1 MKLLVSIV
9 LALWFLLVFV
19 LDANRLFVQ
28 ASGNAAPEG

>member
-19 LDANRLFVQ
+19 LDANGLFVQ
-28 ASGNAAPEG
+28 TGGNATPEG